1 MMKTFMKRPS
11 AVRALQWT
19 GENNVELTEAARA
32 EGLHCGWNSEGQFW
46 IHTPTQTYTLSV
58 GDWAVFGEPGDV
70 YPVVEERFAR
80 LFSEVEDDEFE

>member
-19 GENNVELTEAARA
+19 GENNVELAEAVRA
-32 EGLHCGWNSEGQFW
+32 EGLHYVWNSEGQFW

-70 YPVVEERFAR
+70 YQVVEERFAR

>member
-19 GENNVELTEAARA
+19 GENMVELAEAIKE
-32 EGLHCGWNSEGQFW
+32 EGLKSGWNSEDQFW

-70 YPVVEERFAR
+70 YPVMEERFAR